1 MKIILNCLLELK
13 KLGVTAVKQST
24 EDEGSSFN
32 DILMMRKITKK
43 AGVKLNVK
51 IGGCEAKND
60 IFYCKRIKA
69 NAIVAPMVESDY
81 ALKKFIQCAGAS
93 KKCSLYL
100 NLETRLAIKNLN
112 KIVSSNSF
120 NKINGVVIG
129 RSDLAGSMNK
139 NKDYVNSKKIFKI
152 AEKTYRYISKKKN
165 KKIIFKM
172 GGSIT
177 PLSKN
182 FIEDLYNKGL
192 LNYIE
197 TRNIEIKLSR
207 KTLVNLDYIISKSF
221 HFEKEWLKK
230 RAQLI
235 KKVDPFLAKEYQ
247 KRIIAI
253 NKREN

>member
-1 MKIILNCLLELK
+1 MKNLLECLIELK

-24 EDEGSSFN
+24 EDEGASFE
-32 DILMMRKITKK
+32 DILMMRKITNKV
-43 AGVKLNVK
+43 GIKLNVK
-51 IGGCEAKND
+51 VGGCEAKND

-69 NAIVAPMVESDY
+69 DAIVAPMVESDY
-81 ALKKFIQCAGAS
+81 ALKKFIQCAGVS
-93 KKCSLYL
+93 KNCSLYL

-120 NKINGVVIG
+120 SKIDGVVIG

-139 NKDYVNSKKIFKI
+139 SKDYVNSKKIFRI
-152 AEKTYRYISKKKN
+152 AEKTYRYISQKKN

-182 FIEDLYNKGL
+182 FIEDLYNKKL

-207 KTLVNLDYIISKSF
+207 KTLINLDNIIIKGF

-230 RAQLI
+230 RAQFI

-247 KRIIAI
+247 KRIKAI
-253 NKREN
+253 IKREN

>member
-1 MKIILNCLLELK
+1 MKKIFECLIELK

-24 EDEGSSFN
+24 EDEGSSFK
-32 DILMMRKITKK
+32 DILVMRRITKK
-43 AGVKLNVK
+43 IGIKLNVK

-69 NAIVAPMVESDY
+69 DAIVAPMVESDY
-81 ALKKFIQCAGAS
+81 ALKKFIQCAGVN

-120 NKINGVVIG
+120 SKINGVVIG

-139 NKDYVNSKKIFKI
+139 SKDYVNSKKIFKI
-152 AEKTYRYISKKKN
+152 AEKTYRYIQKKKN
-165 KKIIFKM
+165 KKTIFKM

-177 PLSKN
+177 ELSKN

-207 KTLVNLDYIISKSF
+207 KTLNNLDNIISRGF

-230 RAQLI
+230 RAQFI
-235 KKVDPFLAKEYQ
+235 KKVDPFLAKDYQ
-247 KRIIAI
+247 KRIFAI
-253 NKREN
+253 IRREN